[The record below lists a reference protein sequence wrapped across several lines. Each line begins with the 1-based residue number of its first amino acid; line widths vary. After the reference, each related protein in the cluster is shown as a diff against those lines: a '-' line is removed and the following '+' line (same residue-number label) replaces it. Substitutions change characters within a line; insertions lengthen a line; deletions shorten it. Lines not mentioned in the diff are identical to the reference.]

1 MTGLSY
7 EMMCAAALF
16 FCAKRAGKDRE
27 NCKRRDYRFALTDL
41 LNKEYNKPID
51 TDGVIDIYPNVKR
64 RKYREENKKRMT
76 LTAR

>member
-1 MTGLSY
+1 M
-7 EMMCAAALF
+7 
-16 FCAKRAGKDRE
+16 
-27 NCKRRDYRFALTDL
+27 
-41 LNKEYNKPID
+41 NKEYNKPID